1 MTDREVEQSGLE
13 RGATLTDIREGID
26 AIDREIV
33 ALIARRQQ
41 WVARAGALKRDES
54 GVRAPSRVDEVIAR
68 VRRMAAEAGAAPDV
82 VEGAYRAMIAG
93 FIDLEMSMLAT
104 RTADGAPADGAP
116 AGARQSAHVSNA

>member
-1 MTDREVEQSGLE
+1 MTEASHAVPEKESLV
-13 RGATLTDIREGID
+13 DIREGID

-54 GVRAPSRVDEVIAR
+54 GVRAPSRVEEVIAR
-68 VRRMAAEAGAAPDV
+68 VRAMAAEAGAAPEV

-93 FIDLEMSMLAT
+93 FIDLEMSMLAA
-104 RTADGAPADGAP
+104 RTGGAQPA
-116 AGARQSAHVSNA
+116 QVSNA